1 MKWIVAILV
10 LVSCFLLVVYRQ
22 RVQTP
27 KRVDEYPAGSA
38 EINQINEPI
47 LPIPLGSRLDP
58 KKVALGVR
66 LFSDPRL
73 SHNDSI
79 SCASCHSLNS
89 GGVDLKARSVGI
101 NGQMGA
107 INAPTVF
114 NSGLNFKQFW
124 DGRAETLEDQIQG
137 PTHSLTEM
145 GSTWKEIMEKL
156 NQSPDYV
163 ASFNDVYLD
172 GIQIQNIK
180 DAIATFER
188 SLTTPNSRFDR
199 FLRGDSSALNE
210 EEKEGY
216 RLFKTYG
223 CASCHQ
229 GINAGGNMFQK
240 FGVMGDYFVDRGN
253 LTKAD
258 LGRYN
263 VTGNEADRHVFKVP
277 SLRNVALTPPYF
289 HDGSATRL
297 ENAVA
302 VMGKYQLGRRLLP
315 TEIERI
321 VKFLKTLSGEYGGK
335 AL

>member
-1 MKWIVAILV
+1 MKWIVTSLV
-10 LVSCFLLVVYRQ
+10 LVSCVLLAVSWQRLEAPRKVYQ
-22 RVQTP
+22 SPVSSSE
-27 KRVDEYPAGSA
+27 V
-38 EINQINEPI
+38 NQINEPI
-47 LPIPLGSRLDP
+47 LPIPLESWQDP
-58 KKVALGVR
+58 KRVALGIR

-73 SHNDSI
+73 SHDDSI

-89 GGVDLKARSVGI
+89 GGVDLKSRSVGI
-101 NGQMGA
+101 NGQTGA

-124 DGRAETLEDQIQG
+124 DGRAETLEDQIEG
-137 PTHSLTEM
+137 PTHAPAEM

-163 ASFNDVYLD
+163 TSFNEVYVD
-172 GIQIQNIK
+172 GIQTQNIK

-188 SLTTPNSRFDR
+188 SLTTPNSRLDR
-199 FLRGDSSALNE
+199 FLRGDGNALNE

-240 FGVMGDYFVDRGN
+240 FGVMGDYLADRGN
-253 LTKAD
+253 PTKAD

-263 VTGNEADRHVFKVP
+263 VTRNEADRHVFKVP
-277 SLRNVALTPPYF
+277 GLRNVALTPPYF

-302 VMGKYQLGRRLLP
+302 VMGRYQLGRRLSP